1 MKRNFLALAVGA
13 ALLSAGTAQAIGFGT
28 QSDNLGTIV
37 AGDVD
42 NSTFGTNWNTN
53 SSWNT
58 GSGGNTGW
66 FAGTTTLQSDMT
78 FQQYDG
84 ADPLGS
90 VTIEMTGSFI
100 GYLQA
105 ENNSTTDTSEI
116 TGGVLLMEFLF
127 DILSDWD
134 GTASD
139 ISDVD
144 AQGFSTLGA
153 NYNSALAAT
162 DNWPPPLPIILNPQD
177 DVQSSTLSSTT
188 GVISFTY
195 SDAADLAPFI
205 GAGTFGIGCGAV
217 ASDDIDQTGGEPLSG
232 HVAKATCAAS
242 VTYAPQDVPAPA
254 TLALLGLGL
263 AGIRFARRR

>member
-13 ALLSAGTAQAIGFGT
+13 ALLTAGSAHAIGFGT
-28 QSDNLGTIV
+28 QSDSIGTIV

-58 GSGGNTGW
+58 GSGGETGW

-127 DILSDWD
+127 DILSDWN
-134 GTASD
+134 GTAAD
-139 ISDVD
+139 IFDVD
-144 AQGFSTLGA
+144 AQGFNSFA
-153 NYNSALAAT
+153 PNYNAALVAS
-162 DNWPPPLPIILNPQD
+162 DNWPALPIILNPQD
-177 DVQSSTLSSTT
+177 NVESSTLSSTT
-188 GVISFTY
+188 GAISFTY

-232 HVAKATCAAS
+232 HVAKARCAAS

-254 TLALLGLGL
+254 TLALLGRGL